1 MYLKIGQMRQFDE
14 NENEKK
20 KICRFSTLDK
30 TKWIWREKL
39 KNGKMG
45 KSGKIKKLKGS
56 FFNFPS
62 ITFASFCVN
71 AQNQF
76 HCTCQTFRLTTNKN
90 EWEMHK
96 KSDEIVYF

>member
-20 KICRFSTLDK
+20 KYVDFLHW
-30 TKWIWREKL
+30 TKPSEFDG
-39 KNGKMG
+39 KNSKMG

>member
-1 MYLKIGQMRQFDE
+1 MR
-14 NENEKK
+14 KK
-20 KICRFSTLDK
+20 KYVDLLQWKKPSEFDG
-30 TKWIWREKL
+30 
-39 KNGKMG
+39 KNSKM
-45 KSGKIKKLKGS
+45 KKVEKLKGS

-96 KSDEIVYF
+96 KIR